1 MPVMTQQDF
10 LKEEGILSPEKDA
23 EFKVAFEKAMT
34 KCASLEA
41 ENTDLKNENA
51 ELKEQLAW
59 MKKLFIQS
67 LNNRFV
73 QLVQRKKLYVPYCGE
88 DIR

>member
-1 MPVMTQQDF
+1 M
-10 LKEEGILSPEKDA
+10 KEEVILSPKKEA
-23 EFKVAFEKAMT
+23 EYKAAFEKAIT

-73 QLVQRKKLYVPYCGE
+73 QLVQRKKLYVS
-88 DIR
+88 